1 MPATLGTVISDIRG
15 DLNRSTD
22 FDARIQK
29 AIVNAIKFY
38 RARRY
43 GFNTKRSTI
52 VLQGEFTTLSADFIE
67 IDPIAK
73 LEIGARLK
81 PIYERNNIWLNER
94 MLDASLSSEPVW
106 FAVQER
112 QMRVYPPPDQ
122 SYSTQIH
129 YLYDVGM
136 SISLSTSD
144 STTTN
149 AWFEEGYELIYLHA
163 MVEVLETHIGG
174 PDAQATADRL
184 RLREIEAEKELKRRA
199 NREQSSGNIRGKM

>member
-1 MPATLGTVISDIRG
+1 MPTLGTAVAAIRG

-22 FDARIQK
+22 FDARIQE

-43 GFNTKRSTI
+43 GFNVKRSTL
-52 VLQGEFTTLSADFIE
+52 VVSTEFTSLSADFIE
-67 IDPIAK
+67 IDYAK
-73 LEIGARLK
+73 LEVSARLK
-81 PIYERNNIWLNER
+81 PLYERNYVWLNER

-112 QMRVYPPPDQ
+112 QLRVYPPPDQ
-122 SYSTQIH
+122 SYTTQIH

-149 AWFEEGYELIYLHA
+149 AWLDEGYELIRLHA
-163 MVEVLETHIGG
+163 TIEVLEMYIDG
-174 PDAQATADRL
+174 PDAQAKADRL
-184 RLREIEAEKELKRRA
+184 RLREIEAERELKRRA
-199 NREQSSGNIRGKM
+199 NREQSSGTIRGKM